1 MIHQSLGIGGLLI
14 LLADVWAIVNVAQS
28 GADAAKKALW
38 IVLILVLPGRRFS
51 PLAAAG
57 AENRGPMK
65 AS

>member
-38 IVLILVLPGRRFS
+38 IVLILVLPVAGFLLWLLLGPRTAGR
-51 PLAAAG
+51 
-57 AENRGPMK
+57 
-65 AS
+65 